1 MINYMLLLH
10 NNDVEDPRTN
20 IILEIIMSH
29 NPHSYLS
36 HYYINN
42 ILLLKILLLIAND
55 LIYIIINKK
64 FVINYKYILLMVFK
78 K

>member
-1 MINYMLLLH
+1 MLLLYS
-10 NNDVEDPRTN
+10 NDVEDPRTN
-20 IILEIIMSH
+20 TILGIIMSH
-29 NPHSYLS
+29 NPHSYLC

-42 ILLLKILLLIAND
+42 ILLLKILLLITND